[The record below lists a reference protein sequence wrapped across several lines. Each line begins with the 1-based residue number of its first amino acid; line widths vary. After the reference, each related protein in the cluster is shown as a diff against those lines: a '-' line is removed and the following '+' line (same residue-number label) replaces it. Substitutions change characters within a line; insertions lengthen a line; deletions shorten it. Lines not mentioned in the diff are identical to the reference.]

1 MNWAIRADILS
12 LSFRTRAGVRWLHL
26 ATKQNR
32 HCLKRERNC
41 KGYIQQGVAHQLGPV
56 ANSQV
61 NARQGPVQAR
71 LARSNGRKQYANICS
86 PGAGPTRFLGHL
98 SCSTRNAAA
107 SVLTAGYEHNHEERP

>member
-1 MNWAIRADILS
+1 MNMAIRADILS

-32 HCLKRERNC
+32 YCLKRERNC

-56 ANSQV
+56 ADSQV
-61 NARQGPVQAR
+61 TARQGPVQAR

-86 PGAGPTRFLGHL
+86 PALDQRVSWVTYGVPPAMRQPR
-98 SCSTRNAAA
+98 
-107 SVLTAGYEHNHEERP
+107 Y